1 MTSAEDNRRRAAIR
15 PVKRRH
21 EDTLLDLP
29 GVVAVD
35 IGAQTTGGLRTGRP
49 AIVVSVRVKR
59 PARTVA
65 HGQLLPAEIDGVPVD
80 VIEED
85 VLLHPALLRADAA
98 PERSG
103 ESYPALV
110 GGISVGPCRSI
121 QMVPPQA
128 PEAGEYVT
136 VGTLGLLVAAR
147 ADRRRVFGL
156 TNFHIACVD
165 DAWAVGDAMTHPSR
179 VDGGR
184 CPADIVGSL
193 ASSALSGCVDAA
205 LIALT
210 PDRPWRREIAQLGRP
225 GGCAP
230 ALLGSLVRKRGRT
243 TGLTQGVVV
252 STDVTLCLDYGDSLG
267 RRRLRDQIRVTAAE
281 GIFGD
286 RGDSGAVLVDPDN
299 QVVGLH
305 CAGTLGGGSGFA
317 NPITRVL
324 DELDVVLA

>member
-1 MTSAEDNRRRAAIR
+1 MTSAEDRRRAAIR

-35 IGAQTTGGLRTGRP
+35 IGAQITGGVRTGRP
-49 AIVVSVRVKR
+49 AIVVSVRAKR
-59 PARTVA
+59 PALAVA
-65 HGQLLPAEIDGVPVD
+65 SGQLLPARIDGVPVD

-98 PERSG
+98 PERTG
-103 ESYPALV
+103 ECFAPLV
-110 GGISVGPCRSI
+110 GGISVGPCRAI
-121 QMVPPQA
+121 RMAPPQA
-128 PEAGEYVT
+128 PEPAEYVT

-184 CPADIVGSL
+184 CPRDVVGSL
-193 ASSALSGCVDAA
+193 ASSALSGSVDAA
-205 LIALT
+205 LIALA
-210 PDRPWRREIAQLGRP
+210 PDRPWRREITQIGRP
-225 GGCAP
+225 AGA
-230 ALLGSLVRKRGRT
+230 AQARLGARVRKRGRT
-243 TGLTQGVVV
+243 TGLTCGVVV

-267 RRRLRDQIRVTAAE
+267 RRRLRDQIRVTAPE
-281 GIFGD
+281 GVFGD
-286 RGDSGAVLVDPDN
+286 RGDSGAVLVDADN
-299 QVVGLH
+299 RVVGLH
-305 CAGTLGGGSGFA
+305 CAGTLGGASGFA
-317 NPITRVL
+317 NPIARVL
-324 DELDVVLA
+324 DDLDVVIA

>member
-1 MTSAEDNRRRAAIR
+1 MTSAEDRRRAAIR

-35 IGAQTTGGLRTGRP
+35 IGAQTTNGVRTGRP
-49 AIVVSVRVKR
+49 AIVVSVRAKR
-59 PARTVA
+59 PAIAVA
-65 HGQLLPAEIDGVPVD
+65 HGQLLPERIDGVPVD

-98 PERSG
+98 PERTG
-103 ESYPALV
+103 ESYAPLV

-147 ADRRRVFGL
+147 DDRRRVFGL

-165 DAWAVGDAMTHPSR
+165 DAWAVGDRMTHPSR

-184 CPADIVGSL
+184 CPADVVGSL
-193 ASSALSGCVDAA
+193 ASSALSGSVDAA
-205 LIALT
+205 LIALAA
-210 PDRPWRREIAQLGRP
+210 DRPWRREIAQVGRP
-225 GGCAP
+225 GGCGQ
-230 ALLGSLVRKRGRT
+230 ALLGSQVRKRGRT
-243 TGLTQGVVV
+243 TGLTRGVVV

-267 RRRLRDQIRVTAAE
+267 HRRLRDQIRVTAAE
-281 GIFGD
+281 DVFGD
-286 RGDSGAVLVDPDN
+286 RGDSGAVLVDADN

-317 NPITRVL
+317 NPINRVL
-324 DELDVVLA
+324 EELDVVLA